1 MPTPIE
7 TPPANLARLAE
18 IERGATAEAAMLLF
32 DSLPAVQLE
41 TMFGSWRGSDLKTG
55 HALDG
60 LLERLGW
67 HGKRF
72 DGPEDVHPLVFEKP
86 GGELFSVNP
95 SMIPISLVIRH
106 AALFRRPA
114 MSRLFKTF
122 VGVLRTNKPQAR
134 LRMTEFR
141 GVLTATM
148 IYDTLP
154 INDIFRMVNQ
164 DTVVGVMDLRGA
176 AEPFMFVLRREG
188 AG

>member
-7 TPPANLARLAE
+7 TPPANLARLTE
-18 IERGATAEAAMLLF
+18 IERGATAEAAMVLF

-41 TMFGSWRGSDLKTG
+41 TMFGSWRGSDLKIG
-55 HALDG
+55 HPLEG

-72 DGPEDVHPLVFEKP
+72 DGPEDVHPLVFAKP
-86 GGELFSVNP
+86 GDELFSVNP

-114 MSRLFKTF
+114 VSRLLKTF
-122 VGVLRTNKPQAR
+122 LGVLRTNKPQAR
-134 LRMTEFR
+134 LRITEFR

-164 DTVVGVMDLRGA
+164 DTLVGVMDLRGA